1 MIPPPMTDYPSE
13 LSAFDQSRVSRWQT
27 VDLGRGSS
35 TIPPLTNAYSSKMFV
50 FEAESLVGKPSIEAG
65 EARRYY
71 L

>member
-1 MIPPPMTDYPSE
+1 MIPPLRID
-13 LSAFDQSRVSRWQT
+13 
-27 VDLGRGSS
+27 
-35 TIPPLTNAYSSKMFV
+35 YSSEMFV